1 MDAGER
7 NRRRAELIGRDLA
20 GALTADEGAELARLE
35 AAAHAAATGTDA
47 GAEVLTAAELR
58 AEVVSGVDAAL
69 SRPLLSRFISGHA
82 ARVMRAQREFW
93 LNAPAA
99 VVQQLLDTYNRVP

>member
-1 MDAGER
+1 V
-7 NRRRAELIGRDLA
+7 
-20 GALTADEGAELARLE
+20 TVDETR
-35 AAAHAAATGTDA
+35 
-47 GAEVLTAAELR
+47 AEVLTVGELR
-58 AEVVSGVDAAL
+58 AEIVSGIDAAL

-99 VVQQLLDTYNRVP
+99 AVQQLLDTYNRVP